1 MTDHVKPKRR
11 YIKRSK
17 RNAGVGVPRN
27 GNGSHGVGTP
37 DSSGGNRIPSGTASG
52 AAPAI
57 PTPAASGDPAARTSG
72 SDPNSGGDHRLNAN
86 TPAAAPAGGSSS
98 PLKSAIKQAKKQ
110 GAARV
115 SLQVDEKEVPES
127 NPDDR
132 FARYRERAKIAKE
145 SDITASLLLDVLD
158 GIAQGFVD
166 KEAALTNEERDLIV
180 KPLSRLV
187 QRLDLDTHEKIQ
199 TYSDPVMLTLALG
212 MWASRVSVIYRK
224 KNPPKEKPQPTL
236 KQESPAPEAVKSNGN
251 GASAAILDET
261 TLAAAA
267 NPNSDPVL
275 AAYLNQPVSNGI

>member
-1 MTDHVKPKRR
+1 MTDYVKPKRR

-17 RNAGVGVPRN
+17 RNAGVGDSRS

-52 AAPAI
+52 AAPTI
-57 PTPAASGDPAARTSG
+57 IPAASPDPAARTAG
-72 SDPNSGGDHRLNAN
+72 SDPNSGGNHRLNAN
-86 TPAAAPAGGSSS
+86 APTTAPAGGSSS

-132 FARYRERAKIAKE
+132 FARYRERAKLAKE
-145 SDITASLLLDVLD
+145 SDVTASLLLDVLD

-187 QRLDLDTHEKIQ
+187 QRLDLDTQEKIQ

-224 KNPPKEKPQPTL
+224 KNPPKEKSQPTL